1 LNGDIGWWTGWDIGC
16 EWRDGGWLM
25 VVIRIRIRNRFII
38 RMMDG
43 GMVGGWNKEINK
55 YILLDGEKI
64 YRSRDRMIG
73 IWDENDEWWDVGWLC
88 RK

>member
-1 LNGDIGWWTGWDIGC
+1 MDGGRDIGC

-43 GMVGGWNKEINK
+43 GMVGGWNKEMNN

-64 YRSRDRMIG
+64 YRSRG
-73 IWDENDEWWDVGWLC
+73 PNDWNLG
-88 RK
+88 

>member
-1 LNGDIGWWTGWDIGC
+1 VWITWIEWWIVDWILDGGRDIGC

-43 GMVGGWNKEINK
+43 GMVGGWNKEMNN

-64 YRSRDRMIG
+64 YRSRG
-73 IWDENDEWWDVGWLC
+73 PNDWNLG
-88 RK
+88 

>member
-1 LNGDIGWWTGWDIGC
+1 
-16 EWRDGGWLM
+16 M

-43 GMVGGWNKEINK
+43 GIVGGWNKEMNK
-55 YILLDGEKI
+55 YILLDEKKI

-73 IWDENDEWWDVGWLC
+73 IWDENDEWWDVGWLY
-88 RK
+88 RKYI

>member
-1 LNGDIGWWTGWDIGC
+1 MDCGLDIGWWRC

-25 VVIRIRIRNRFII
+25 VGIRIGIRNRCII

-43 GMVGGWNKEINK
+43 GMVGGWNKEMNK

-64 YRSRDRMIG
+64 YRSRG
-73 IWDENDEWWDVGWLC
+73 PNDWNLG
-88 RK
+88 

>member
-1 LNGDIGWWTGWDIGC
+1 MVEWWNGGS
-16 EWRDGGWLM
+16 
-25 VVIRIRIRNRFII
+25 
-38 RMMDG
+38 
-43 GMVGGWNKEINK
+43 MVGGWNKEMNK

-73 IWDENDEWWDVGWLC
+73 RKWDMHSRIWDENDECWDVGWLC